1 MDSKNNE
8 QNVIEVAKI
17 DFYKIGKSEKEAIF
31 KEIATQLG
39 MKPFAVE
46 KDWWV
51 SRTLEI
57 IFKMP
62 ISAHLVF
69 KGGTSLSKAWKL
81 INRFSEDIDLALDKD
96 FFEGYKGDISKTQI
110 GKLRKVAGSYTT
122 ETFFEELKQSFDAKG
137 FKNLEFVVIG
147 AKESDKDPRVLEIY
161 YPNVIKSDT
170 EYLLPRVQIEVS
182 CRSLREPF
190 SIQTFGS
197 IVDEFYT
204 EKEFAEPLFKV
215 PTVNAERTFLE
226 KLFLL
231 HEEFHRPVEKMR
243 VDRLSRHLY
252 DVYHLTKAGVSE
264 KAINDKELY
273 ETIVAHR
280 YKFSRVGEVDYNLHN
295 PKTLNPIP
303 PEGIMNYWEADY
315 AKMKEDMI
323 YEEKKPTFEELID
336 NLKELRSQLCLVKWA
351 FELEFLIPNS

>member
-1 MDSKNNE
+1 M
-8 QNVIEVAKI
+8 AKV
-17 DFYKIGKSEKEAIF
+17 DFYTIDSEEKKAIF
-31 KEIATQLG
+31 SEIATQKG

-57 IFKMP
+57 IFQMP
-62 ISAHLVF
+62 IAAHLVF
-69 KGGTSLSKAWKL
+69 KGGTSLSRAWKL
-81 INRFSEDIDLALDKD
+81 INRFSEDIDLAIDAA
-96 FFEGYKGDISKTQI
+96 FFGFSGDLGKNQRD
-110 GKLRKVAGSYTT
+110 KLRKTAGAYTT
-122 ETFFEELKQSFDAKG
+122 GAFFEELKDEFKAKG
-137 FKNLEFVVIG
+137 FKELEFVVIE
-147 AKESDKDPRVLEIY
+147 AKDSDQDPRVLEIY
-161 YPNVIKSDT
+161 YPNVIKPDT

-190 SIQTFGS
+190 THRKFGAL
-197 IVDEFYT
+197 VDEFYAD
-204 EKEFAEPLFKV
+204 KDFAEPLFEV

-231 HEEFHRPVEKMR
+231 HEEFHRPADKMR

-252 DVYHLTKAGVSE
+252 DVYHLTKAGVAE
-264 KAINDKELY
+264 KAINDKALY

-303 PEGIMNYWEADY
+303 PESVIADWEADY

-323 YEEKKPTFEELID
+323 YEEDKPSFENLID
-336 NLKELRSQLCLVKWA
+336 NLNELRNQLQTVGWT
-351 FELEFLIPNS
+351 FELQFPIPN

>member
-1 MDSKNNE
+1 M
-8 QNVIEVAKI
+8 AKI
-17 DFYKIGKSEKEAIF
+17 NFYTVEKKEKEAVF
-31 KEIATQLG
+31 NTIAAQKG

-57 IFKMP
+57 IFQMEIAK
-62 ISAHLVF
+62 HLVF

-81 INRFSEDIDLALDKD
+81 INRFSEDIDLAIDKE
-96 FFEGYKGDISKTQI
+96 FFGFTGDLGKNQRD
-110 GKLRKVAGSYTT
+110 KLRKTAGIYTT
-122 ETFFEELKQSFDAKG
+122 GTFFKELETEFKIKSFE
-137 FKNLEFVVIG
+137 NLEFKVIDTG
-147 AKESDKDPRVLEIY
+147 DSDQDPRILEIY
-161 YPNVIKSDT
+161 YPNVIPADT
-170 EYLLPRVQIEVS
+170 EYILPRVQIEVS

-190 SIQTFGS
+190 TVKSFGAL
-197 IVDEFYT
+197 VDEDFAG
-204 EKEFAEPLFKV
+204 KDFAEPLFEV

-231 HEEFHRPVEKMR
+231 HEEFHRPTDKMR

-252 DVYHLTKAGVSE
+252 DIYHLTKAGIAE
-264 KAINDKELY
+264 QAINDKALY

-280 YKFSRVGEVDYNLHN
+280 YKFSRVGNVDYNLHN

-303 PEGIMNYWEADY
+303 IESKMDEWKADY

-323 YEEKKPTFEELID
+323 YEENKPTFEELIT
-336 NLKELRSQLCLVKWA
+336 NLEQLKSKLQVVDWN
-351 FELEFLIPNS
+351 FELGF